1 MLSRLALSAA
11 IVVVSSGM
19 ALAKGFGVA
28 SGPEEKKAWLGV
40 YLGSVGDEDD
50 GVKIVG
56 LVGDDSPAAIAGID
70 DGDIIIRFDGR
81 TVSDLKGL
89 VEQIGS
95 LSPGEKVNVDLN
107 RDGEDISVAVVL
119 GTRPMKFELKRLGR
133 LGDHSFSWVGRGP
146 KGIFLRGGDHAWSEE
161 LHEILG
167 DLALEDVG
175 KVMIKIECEDG
186 DGTVVIE
193 TDGDTETHDFDC
205 AGDWDADK
213 SFAFNWSGALDFDD
227 EHFSMHM
234 PKILSLKIPNLDF
247 DLDELDDLK
256 AFQLHPRIKG
266 YLSRIHVRESANTRF
281 NVDSD
286 GGITVTVTKGDAE
299 LNLNFDSAA
308 DLQRNRPDLYDK
320 YEDLISEL
328 E

>member
-11 IVVVSSGM
+11 IVAVGSGM
-19 ALAKGFGVA
+19 ALAKAFDVA
-28 SGPEEKKAWLGV
+28 DEPAGKKAWLGV

-50 GVKIVG
+50 GAKILH
-56 LVGDDSPAAIAGID
+56 LVSDDSPAAIAGIE
-70 DGDIIIRFDGR
+70 DGDIIVRFDGR

-107 RDGEDISVAVVL
+107 RDGDDVTVAVVL
-119 GTRPMKFELKRLGR
+119 GTRPMKVELKRLGR
-133 LGDHSFSWVGRGP
+133 LGDESFSWAGKGA
-146 KGIFLRGGDHAWSEE
+146 KGIFLHGGDHAWSGE
-161 LHEILG
+161 LHEIFE
-167 DLALEDVG
+167 DLDLEDAS
-175 KVMIKIECEDG
+175 KVMIKIGCEDG
-186 DGTVVIE
+186 DGTVTIE
-193 TDGDTETHDFDC
+193 RDGDTETHDFDC

-213 SFAFNWSGALDFDD
+213 SFMFNWSGALDLGD
-227 EHFSMHM
+227 ENVFMHM
-234 PKILSLKIPNLDF
+234 PKILDLKFPNMDI

-256 AFQLHPRIKG
+256 ALQFHPGIKRH
-266 YLSRIHVRESANTRF
+266 LSRIHVGGSANTRF

-286 GGITVTVTKGDAE
+286 GGITVTVTKGDSE

>member
-1 MLSRLALSAA
+1 MLSRLAMSAA
-11 IVVVSSGM
+11 IVAAGSGM
-19 ALAKGFGVA
+19 ALAKAFDVA
-28 SGPEEKKAWLGV
+28 SGPAEKKAWLGV
-40 YLGSVGDEDD
+40 YLASVGDEDD
-50 GVKIVG
+50 GAKILH
-56 LVGDDSPAAIAGID
+56 LVSDDSPAAIAGIE
-70 DGDIIIRFDGR
+70 DGDIIVRFDGR

-107 RDGEDISVAVVL
+107 RDGEDVTVAVVL
-119 GTRPMKFELKRLGR
+119 GTRPTKIELKRLGR
-133 LGDHSFSWVGRGP
+133 LGDESFSWFGKCA
-146 KGIFLRGGDHAWSEE
+146 KGIFLHGGNHAWPEE

-167 DLALEDVG
+167 DLDLGDAG

-186 DGTVVIE
+186 DGTVIIE
-193 TDGDTETHDFDC
+193 TDGHIETHDFDC
-205 AGDWDADK
+205 EGDWDADK
-213 SFAFNWSGALDFDD
+213 SLMFNWSGALNFDD
-227 EHFSMHM
+227 ENFSLHL
-234 PKILSLKIPNLDF
+234 PKILDLKFPNMAF
-247 DLDELDDLK
+247 DLNELEDLK
-256 AFQLHPRIKG
+256 VLRFHPGIKRH
-266 YLSRIHVRESANTRF
+266 LSRIHVRKSANTRF

-286 GGITVTVTKGDAE
+286 GGITVTVTKGDSE